1 MNPPPKIKKYSKTT
15 MVWKLKKALNGL
27 KQSPRAWFGRFTKSM
42 KSFGYKQNNA
52 DHTLFLKHKHGKVIV
67 LIIYVDQKSPKNHKA
82 RYQKLVGKL
91 IYLTHTR
98 LDIAYGVSVMILENH
113 IWRLLT
119 AY

>member
-1 MNPPPKIKKYSKTT
+1 METKKGAKWIKTISK
-15 MVWKLKKALNGL
+15 
-27 KQSPRAWFGRFTKSM
+27 AWFGRFTKSMM

-98 LDIAYGVSVMILENH
+98 LDIAYAVSVMILENH

>member
-1 MNPPPKIKKYSKTT
+1 METKKGAKWIKTISK
-15 MVWKLKKALNGL
+15 
-27 KQSPRAWFGRFTKSM
+27 AWFGRFTKSM

-67 LIIYVDQKSPKNHKA
+67 LIIYVDRKSPKNHKA

-91 IYLTHTR
+91 IYLTQTR
-98 LDIAYGVSVMILENH
+98 LDIAYAVSVMILENH
-113 IWRLLT
+113 IWRLLS